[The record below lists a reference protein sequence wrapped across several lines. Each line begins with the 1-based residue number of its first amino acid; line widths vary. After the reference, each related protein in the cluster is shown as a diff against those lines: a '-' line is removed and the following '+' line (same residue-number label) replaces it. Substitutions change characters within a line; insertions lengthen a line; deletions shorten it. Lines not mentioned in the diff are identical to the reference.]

1 MRRKKEGRSIVRRK
15 ERERERDKER
25 QRERERE
32 NGIRKERDSKRKR

>member
-1 MRRKKEGRSIVRRK
+1 MRRRKEGRSIVRRK